1 MWVKGEDLYG
11 IVMEMAV
18 LRHGWTI
25 KKCQCGVINTWCMC
39 MRVTVLSLCISAVC
53 Q

>member
-25 KKCQCGVINTWCMC
+25 K
-39 MRVTVLSLCISAVC
+39 SANVE
-53 Q
+53 